1 MVNPMIIILG
11 IGVLSAVFGILLIF
25 APNLV
30 LKAERQANR
39 LFMTDTALI
48 NNRIPLGLAMLV
60 ASAFLGYTYVAD
72 PFKEVIFPVIA
83 ITAGV
88 FGVLLLVSPDT
99 ILQAEKHANKLYMTD
114 AFFFKH
120 RVVIGA
126 CLLAASAFM
135 VRTYLVF
142 AT

>member
-1 MVNPMIIILG
+1 MVNPMVVILG
-11 IGVLSAVFGILLIF
+11 IGVLSAVFGALLIF
-25 APNLV
+25 APELV

-48 NNRIPLGLAMLV
+48 KNRIPLGSAMLI

-72 PFKEVIFPVIA
+72 PLKEVLFLLIA

-99 ILQAEKHANKLYMTD
+99 ILKAERSANKLYMTD

-120 RVVIGA
+120 RVVIGSFL
-126 CLLAASAFM
+126 LLASSFM
-135 VRTYLVF
+135 IRTYLLF

>member
-1 MVNPMIIILG
+1 MVVILG
-11 IGVLSAVFGILLIF
+11 IGVLSAVFGALLIF
-25 APNLV
+25 APELV
-30 LKAERQANR
+30 LNAERQANR

-48 NNRIPLGLAMLV
+48 KNRIPLGIAMLL

-72 PFKEVIFPVIA
+72 PLKEVLFLLIA

-99 ILQAEKHANKLYMTD
+99 ILKAERSANKLYMTD

-120 RVVIGA
+120 RVVIGSFL
-126 CLLAASAFM
+126 LLASEFM
-135 VRTYLVF
+135 IRTYLLF

>member
-1 MVNPMIIILG
+1 MVNPMVIILC
-11 IGVLSAVFGILLIF
+11 IGVVSAVFGVLLIF
-25 APNLV
+25 APALV

-48 NNRIPLGLAMLV
+48 NNRIPIGIVMLG
-60 ASAFLGYTYVAD
+60 ASAFLGYTYATD
-72 PFKEVIFPVIA
+72 QLKDVIFLVIA

-99 ILQAEKHANKLYMTD
+99 ILQAERQANKLYMTD

-120 RVVIGA
+120 RGLIGVFL
-126 CLLAASAFM
+126 LLASGFM
-135 VRTYLVF
+135 VRTYLTF

>member
-1 MVNPMIIILG
+1 MVNPMVVILG
-11 IGVLSAVFGILLIF
+11 IGVLSAVFGALLIF
-25 APNLV
+25 APELV

-48 NNRIPLGLAMLV
+48 KNRIPLGIAMLI
-60 ASAFLGYTYVAD
+60 ASAFLGYTYVAA
-72 PFKEVIFPVIA
+72 PLKEVLFLLIA

-99 ILQAEKHANKLYMTD
+99 ILKAERSANKLYMTD

-120 RVVIGA
+120 RVVIGSF
-126 CLLAASAFM
+126 LLLASAFM
-135 VRTYLVF
+135 IRTYLLF

>member
-1 MVNPMIIILG
+1 MVNPMVVILG
-11 IGVLSAVFGILLIF
+11 IGVLSAVFGALLIF
-25 APNLV
+25 APELV

-48 NNRIPLGLAMLV
+48 KNRIPLGIAMLI

-72 PFKEVIFPVIA
+72 PLKEILFLLIA

-99 ILQAEKHANKLYMTD
+99 ILKAERSANKLYMTD

-120 RVVIGA
+120 RVVIGSFV
-126 CLLAASAFM
+126 LLASAFM
-135 VRTYLVF
+135 IRTYFLF

>member
-72 PFKEVIFPVIA
+72 PFKEVIFLVIA

-99 ILQAEKHANKLYMTD
+99 ICKAEKHANKLYMTD

>member
-1 MVNPMIIILG
+1 MVNPMVVILG
-11 IGVLSAVFGILLIF
+11 IGVLSAVFGALLIF
-25 APNLV
+25 APELV

-48 NNRIPLGLAMLV
+48 KNRIPLGIAMLL

-72 PFKEVIFPVIA
+72 PLKEVLFLLIA

-99 ILQAEKHANKLYMTD
+99 ILKAERSANKLYMTD

-120 RVVIGA
+120 RVVIGSF
-126 CLLAASAFM
+126 LLLSSAFM
-135 VRTYLVF
+135 IRTYLLF

>member
-72 PFKEVIFPVIA
+72 PFKEVIFLVIA
-83 ITAGV
+83 VTAGV

>member
-1 MVNPMIIILG
+1 MVDPMLIILG
-11 IGVLSAVFGILLIF
+11 IGVLSAIFGVLLIF
-25 APNLV
+25 APTIV

-39 LFMTDTALI
+39 LFMTDTTLI
-48 NNRIPLGLAMLV
+48 NNRIPLGIAMLA
-60 ASAFLGYTYVAD
+60 ASAFLGYTYAAD
-72 PFKEVIFPVIA
+72 PLNEILFLVVA

-88 FGVLLLVSPDT
+88 FGSLLIASPDT

-126 CLLAASAFM
+126 GLLSASAFM
-135 VRTYLVF
+135 IRTYLVF
-142 AT
+142 ST

>member
-1 MVNPMIIILG
+1 MGSEMCIRD
-11 IGVLSAVFGILLIF
+11 S
-25 APNLV
+25 V

-48 NNRIPLGLAMLV
+48 KNRIPLGIAMLI

-72 PFKEVIFPVIA
+72 PLKEVLFLLIA

-99 ILQAEKHANKLYMTD
+99 ILKAERSANKLYMTD

-120 RVVIGA
+120 RVVIGSF
-126 CLLAASAFM
+126 LLLASAFM
-135 VRTYLVF
+135 IRTYLLF

>member
-72 PFKEVIFPVIA
+72 PFKEVIFLVIA

-99 ILQAEKHANKLYMTD
+99 IVSLIHISEPT
-114 AFFFKH
+114 
-120 RVVIGA
+120 RRGGI
-126 CLLAASAFM
+126 S
-135 VRTYLVF
+135 
-142 AT
+142 

>member
-1 MVNPMIIILG
+1 MIIILG

-60 ASAFLGYTYVAD
+60 ASAFLGYTYAAD
-72 PFKEVIFPVIA
+72 PFKEVIFLVIA
-83 ITAGV
+83 ITAGI

-135 VRTYLVF
+135 IRTYLVF